1 MRERFAQ
8 FGETDMRACFSTKRI
23 LRTGAAILT
32 AALVFAAYCGMGDA
46 FAKSPK
52 REGGLRKSTEGLEPR
67 PSTVPASAKKP
78 VQSRAKPDSPAAV
91 KPSAKTPPP
100 PAPAPANVPKPQ
112 PKPEPPKKSSD
123 PVERAREE
131 LAEARDAIAKG
142 KNLEGFRQASAV
154 ANEIKKK
161 EYDRLGVDGAG
172 TKAEDF
178 RQIFIEALK
187 IAEEGGNKLRAPSSR
202 AQKTLTF
209 YF

>member
-1 MRERFAQ
+1 
-8 FGETDMRACFSTKRI
+8 
-23 LRTGAAILT
+23 
-32 AALVFAAYCGMGDA
+32 
-46 FAKSPK
+46 
-52 REGGLRKSTEGLEPR
+52 PR

-187 IAEEGGNKLRAPSSR
+187 IAEEGGNKLRAPSTR